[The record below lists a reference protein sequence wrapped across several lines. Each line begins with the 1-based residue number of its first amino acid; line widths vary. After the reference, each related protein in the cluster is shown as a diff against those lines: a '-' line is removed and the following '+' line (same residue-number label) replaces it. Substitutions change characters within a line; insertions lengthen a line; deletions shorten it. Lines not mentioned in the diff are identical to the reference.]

1 MDRLE
6 AEGIMDAVESKLPWH
21 ERIPERLGVEDG
33 TAAGAQH
40 YQVGDKQPIEIMQD
54 VMTPEEFCGYL
65 RGNVIKYS
73 LRMGHK
79 DRKEIDAR
87 KAAQY
92 SKWMA
97 QALTGKKINPRE
109 EQP

>member
-1 MDRLE
+1 MEREPAEQIMNNLE
-6 AEGIMDAVESKLPWH
+6 SNRPWH
-21 ERIPERLGVEDG
+21 GRIPARLGIEDG

-79 DRKEIDAR
+79 DSKEIDAK

-92 SKWMA
+92 SKWLA
-97 QALTGKKINPRE
+97 QALAGKKIDPRE
-109 EQP
+109 G